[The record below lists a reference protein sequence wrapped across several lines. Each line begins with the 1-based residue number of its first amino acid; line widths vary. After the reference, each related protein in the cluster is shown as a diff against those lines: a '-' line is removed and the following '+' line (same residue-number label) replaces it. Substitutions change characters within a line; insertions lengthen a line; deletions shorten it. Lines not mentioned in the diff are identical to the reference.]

1 MTEHA
6 VTLRDAADADREAIC
21 QLNRMDE
28 KRLSPMDTERFD
40 VLSAMACYCKVATVD
55 DAIAGFLLG
64 FANSTDYESV
74 NYRWFN
80 ERMKAFFY
88 IDRVVVDARFRK
100 MGIASAFYRDVQA
113 YAHANDLHWLAAEI
127 DLQPPNTSSLAFHK
141 AFGFNEI
148 GTQVYGEGRMVS
160 LQLGP
165 VPAA

>member
-1 MTEHA
+1 MSDHA
-6 VTLRDAADADREAIC
+6 VTLRDAEPADREAIC

-28 KRLSPMDTERFD
+28 ARLSPMDIDRFN
-40 VLSAMACYCKVATVD
+40 VLSAIACYCKVATVD
-55 DAIAGFLLG
+55 DTLAGFLMG
-64 FANSTDYESV
+64 FANGTDYESV

-113 YAHANDLHWLAAEI
+113 FAHTTDLPWLAAEI

-165 VPAA
+165 VPPA